1 MSNLSTPVPRVN
13 LTVRVLPEARA
24 ALLEYAS
31 QHNMSLTAAVDE
43 ALLALR
49 ERSRGSEGQG

>member
-13 LTVRVLPEARA
+13 MTVRVLPEARA

-31 QHNMSLTAAVDE
+31 KNTMSLTAAVDE

-49 ERSRGSEGQG
+49 ERSEDAEGQG